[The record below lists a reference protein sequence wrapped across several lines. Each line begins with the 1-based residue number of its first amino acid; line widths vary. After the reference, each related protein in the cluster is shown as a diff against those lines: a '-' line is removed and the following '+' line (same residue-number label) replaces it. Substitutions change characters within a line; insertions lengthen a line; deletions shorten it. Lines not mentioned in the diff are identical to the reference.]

1 MKLLGFEPPMP
12 QQLTTLVWLKGGQE
26 RREKGDE
33 GGSEKRKE
41 GRGGGERRR
50 GEKREEGKRGVK

>member
-26 RREKGDE
+26 RREKGEE
-33 GGSEKRKE
+33 GGSEKRKGEEE
-41 GRGGGERRR
+41 GREKGGR
-50 GEKREEGKRGVK
+50 